1 MASIDTNSLHKL
13 YAKTPAMRCADLE
26 VADGDFCVVRGRS
39 GCGKSTVLGMIP
51 GLKHII
57 SGEISNNGLVAA
69 AIGLKSLLVR
79 SPSLLSRGQRQRQ
92 RVAMCRAIV
101 RSLGICMFD
110 EPLSNLEA
118 KLRSRVEPRR
128 LRIEFPETSGAGPWR
143 EKSLSYI

>member
-1 MASIDTNSLHKL
+1 MASIDTHSLHKL
-13 YAKTPAMRCADLE
+13 YGKTPAMRCADLE

-51 GLKHII
+51 GLKGII

-79 SPSLLSRGQRQRQ
+79 SPSLLCRGQRQ
-92 RVAMCRAIV
+92 RVAMGRAIV

-110 EPLSNLEA
+110 EPLSNLDA

-128 LRIEFPETSGAGPWR
+128 LRIEFPETSGADPWR